1 MCGQIMKI
9 MQTHESVIK
18 VLSTQKSVSRAAV
31 IVISHTLQDACS
43 AAVY

>member
-9 MQTHESVIK
+9 MQTRESVIK
-18 VLSTQKSVSRAAV
+18 VLNTQKSVSRAAV
-31 IVISHTLQDACS
+31 IVISHTLQCCS